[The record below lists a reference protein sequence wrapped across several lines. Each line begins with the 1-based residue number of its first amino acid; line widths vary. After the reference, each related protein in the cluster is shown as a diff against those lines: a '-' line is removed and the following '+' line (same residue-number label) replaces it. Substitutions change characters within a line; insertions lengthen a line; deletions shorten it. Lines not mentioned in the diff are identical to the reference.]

1 MPRRRF
7 QAWRVWTH
15 VDVTA
20 GRSDRPPPPLNI
32 RRQPCQTIFL
42 ARNAA
47 SISQA
52 PKDPQHVTDT
62 PPDPSPRAAQTDVHP
77 VAIEVALAAAL
88 WFIAVTW
95 VSFARGAEV
104 DWDLVVV
111 TLSFIFFFAL
121 FLFTAS
127 HALKDSRWRQRK
139 TSFREFLDSEV
150 GTDTGPMRGREVLL
164 EIAVIPISLAFA
176 ATLIG
181 VIWIAVH

>member
-1 MPRRRF
+1 M
-7 QAWRVWTH
+7 
-15 VDVTA
+15 
-20 GRSDRPPPPLNI
+20 
-32 RRQPCQTIFL
+32 
-42 ARNAA
+42 
-47 SISQA
+47 
-52 PKDPQHVTDT
+52 
-62 PPDPSPRAAQTDVHP
+62 
-77 VAIEVALAAAL
+77 
-88 WFIAVTW
+88 TW

-104 DWDLVVV
+104 DWDFVVV
-111 TLSFIFFFAL
+111 TLFFIFFFAL

>member
-1 MPRRRF
+1 MSDHIPSA
-7 QAWRVWTH
+7 Q
-15 VDVTA
+15 
-20 GRSDRPPPPLNI
+20 RSFD
-32 RRQPCQTIFL
+32 
-42 ARNAA
+42 
-47 SISQA
+47 SQA

-111 TLSFIFFFAL
+111 TLFFIFFFAL

-181 VIWIAVH
+181 VIWIAVQ

>member
-1 MPRRRF
+1 M
-7 QAWRVWTH
+7 
-15 VDVTA
+15 
-20 GRSDRPPPPLNI
+20 
-32 RRQPCQTIFL
+32 
-42 ARNAA
+42 
-47 SISQA
+47 
-52 PKDPQHVTDT
+52 
-62 PPDPSPRAAQTDVHP
+62 
-77 VAIEVALAAAL
+77 
-88 WFIAVTW
+88 TW

-111 TLSFIFFFAL
+111 TLFFIFFFAL

>member
-1 MPRRRF
+1 
-7 QAWRVWTH
+7 
-15 VDVTA
+15 
-20 GRSDRPPPPLNI
+20 
-32 RRQPCQTIFL
+32 
-42 ARNAA
+42 
-47 SISQA
+47 
-52 PKDPQHVTDT
+52 
-62 PPDPSPRAAQTDVHP
+62 
-77 VAIEVALAAAL
+77 
-88 WFIAVTW
+88 VTW

-111 TLSFIFFFAL
+111 TLFFILFFAL

-164 EIAVIPISLAFA
+164 EIAAIPISLAFA